1 MRYFGSM
8 ASIRYWIDFFHYMLR
23 YPVRRLV
30 RAMTGLC
37 VPHIMVGVLILLGIT
52 HSGWAQVLQSEWSV
66 ANTTANDG
74 TSSQFLTRFNVA
86 NFFRVYTRPNMH
98 MGNTAFGV
106 TNQIQGK
113 VVMGP
118 EPNTGSQT
126 LHQVAQGVLNLSVP
140 MALQKDTASFTH
152 LVGSVRVLDGVAGKN
167 NWFIRPKEM
176 IQQNIGIATTNGVY
190 ANLFVLTNDVI
201 SQPQSLRTL
210 DICLDTESLADPTP
224 FVMTI
229 IQENT
234 QGSQYLTRTVTIFKE
249 CIGGSRDDSSSAKI
263 LPEYQVMWPG
273 QHLGDGPL
281 VSGHTIYTLFFVP
294 SGKPGEPKYYIL
306 GDVIKGLK

>member
-1 MRYFGSM
+1 M

-30 RAMTGLC
+30 REMTGLC

-52 HSGWAQVLQSEWSV
+52 QTGWAQVLQSEWSV
-66 ANTTANDG
+66 ANTTAVNGIPSRFD
-74 TSSQFLTRFNVA
+74 TRFNVA
-86 NFFRVYTRPNMH
+86 NFFRVYTRPNMN
-98 MGNTAFGV
+98 MGTTVFGV

-140 MALQKDTASFTH
+140 MALQKDNGLFTH
-152 LVGSVRVLDGVAGKN
+152 LVGSVRVLDGSAIKN

-176 IQQNIGIATTNGVY
+176 IQQNLGITSTNGIY
-190 ANLFVLTNDVI
+190 ANLFVLTKDVI
-201 SQPQSLRTL
+201 SNPNSLRTL
-210 DICLDTESLADPTP
+210 GICLDAESLANPTP

-234 QGSQYLTRTVTIFKE
+234 QGSQYLTRTVTIFKD
-249 CIGGSRDDSSSAKI
+249 CVNGSADDTASAVA
-263 LPEYQVMWPG
+263 PPNYQVMWPG

-294 SGKPGEPKYYIL
+294 SGKTGSGDPQYYIL
-306 GDVIKGLK
+306 GDVIKGFN